1 VGKTSNLNP
10 QTLIPSNP
18 QTLNPACALPSR
30 WFRRIISGLS
40 GGDDKGNSIAD
51 KLGLGGLTDIFDNP
65 PPGADEL
72 VALSKVVSLV
82 EEGEAKTAMGE
93 PIKFDR
99 VVIDT
104 APTGH
109 TMRLLDYPGF
119 IESLL
124 TKALN
129 LRGE

>member
-1 VGKTSNLNP
+1 MVS
-10 QTLIPSNP
+10 
-18 QTLNPACALPSR
+18 C
-30 WFRRIISGLS
+30 RIISGLS

-93 PIKFDR
+93 SIKFDR

-129 LRGE
+129 LRGEYH